1 MLRTFLA
8 VLSVVAASVS
18 VSAEEPAARPAPKRV
33 LVYTVSAGYEHDVV
47 KRAKPDEPSLVE
59 RTLVELGKQR
69 GWFECVLSRDAKDF
83 TKENLATFDL
93 VFFYTTGELPFTDDA
108 KRALL
113 DFVKDGK
120 AFAGAHCA
128 TDTFYKLPEY
138 GEMVGGYF
146 DGHPWHEKVVLR
158 VEDKEHA
165 STRHLGA
172 SWELVDEI
180 YQFKAP
186 YGRSKLHVLLSLD
199 PAKNDLAKQG
209 VNRKDGDFANAW
221 CKDVGKGR
229 LFYTALGHRPEVWAD
244 ERFLKHVEGGFAWA
258 MRAEERAGFAAKK
271 DVPAKAKEDAPKQ
284 DALAKPK
291 EVAAKKG
298 EPEPPKAD
306 AAKKDELQ
314 RAEPAKGKPKV
325 PDGFAIDLVMEA
337 PEILW
342 PSAVVCLDDGTL
354 LVGEDRMDM
363 PGPTDQPID
372 RLIALH
378 FQPDGSVKKTVFAER
393 LFAVMG
399 LEVVDG
405 DVYVMNMPHLTQLT
419 DADGDGVA
427 EKRVEVLT
435 DLGPNAPGWPGGF
448 NDHIVSGIRLGM
460 DGFLYVAVGDKGI
473 PKAHGTDGSELT
485 LRGGGV
491 IRVRPDGSRLEVV
504 ASGLR
509 NILDVAIDA
518 QGELFTYDNT
528 DDGLGWWTRLTHVV
542 PGGYYGYPWDYKD
555 HPERMLP
562 CMADYGG
569 GSPCGGLVYRE
580 AAWPEEF
587 RGNLIYCEWGK
598 SMLRRFVLEPKGATF
613 GVKLAE
619 DFVTAGD
626 VRPFKPF
633 DVCESPDGRFLYVS
647 DWAYEGWTAKAEAG
661 RVWRLRRADD
671 DPRVASTLRPIAATP
686 KELGKELDDPSYRV
700 RARAQRKLATL
711 GGAGL
716 DVSKPIAAASRGGLG
731 QLHAIWSVAEA
742 WHREE
747 PWRIDAQSQPHS
759 IPSWVQL
766 CRAELAFP
774 ERVRV
779 EYLWLMMEPHVVR
792 TPEVVRAAAARV
804 RRERA
809 AGADPEKSIK
819 ILGGLALTSALD
831 AWGRY
836 RALRA
841 LRAAGVLPTY
851 GPAVQEHEAEFLSSL
866 RGACDVAVVDELGR
880 RLGASDE
887 SGDRALVLSTLA
899 SCARMEAPWDGKW
912 WNIQPAK
919 TPRPART
926 VDWSGTRR
934 VLDVVRG
941 ALRDGDAAVRRAA
954 LDAVRELDVRD
965 ALATVRSMA
974 ESERDPATRLLAL
987 DVLGAMKDEGA
998 SGVLERVVRDASLS
1012 HDERQHAVEAAC
1024 AIRSKPMLALLRS
1037 IACDASAQTA
1047 QSVACIEALARLKDT
1062 ESVSGLAQRA
1072 GSGDEGVRI
1081 AALAA
1086 LAKIQGKDAGP
1097 VLAAQLADASKAVRI
1112 AACKALAEAGDA
1124 RQVPALLPLTS
1135 DASTSA
1141 EATLALA
1148 RTPDVKALG
1157 AFLAGVASSEKRVVD
1172 ASQNALLALRDPA
1185 RAELEALHK
1194 AGKLDEKQLAAVQ
1207 LAYSTPQPV
1216 VDWRVLGP
1224 FDRVGAKP
1232 IVLERARE
1240 TSKGVTIDAER
1251 PDLAARYTGRE
1262 KAEFGWRDA
1271 RADPKTSFLDLRAFY
1286 DGFDEVSAFAFA
1298 RVGSN
1303 TKRKAKLLV
1312 GSDDM
1317 VRVWL
1322 NGALIHEHDVYRAW
1336 REDEDELDVELQ
1348 PGENAL
1354 LVRVD
1359 NGGGGWSFDVKVS
1372 SEGTGPLFERKALAP
1387 GLEEYRAYALE
1398 HAGDARR
1405 GYDVFRQQ
1413 SGPMCIRCHAVFGEG
1428 GKVGPDLSDVA
1439 AKYGPEELL
1448 TSVLTPS
1455 QRIAEGYNA
1464 VAIELTNGS
1473 MVFGQIQKET
1483 ADTLEFYDTNGELKK
1498 LDTSDVES
1506 RTPSK
1511 TSVMPDGLAPLMS
1524 KDAFADL
1531 FAYLR
1536 TLRGAPK

>member
-1 MLRTFLA
+1 MTRLA
-8 VLSVVAASVS
+8 WLLAFVLAATTS
-18 VSAEEPAARPAPKRV
+18 VSAQEPPRKRV

-47 KRAKPDEPSLVE
+47 KRTKLDEPSLVE
-59 RTLVELGKQR
+59 RTLAELGKKR
-69 GWFECVLSRDAKDF
+69 GWFECVLSRDAQDF
-83 TKENLATFDL
+83 TKENLARFDL
-93 VFFYTTGELPFTDDA
+93 VFFYTTGELPFADEQ

-128 TDTFYKLPEY
+128 TDTFYALPEY
-138 GEMVGGYF
+138 GAMVGGYF

-158 VEDKEHA
+158 VEDMEHA

-186 YGRSKLHVLLSLD
+186 YDRSKLHVLLSLD
-199 PAKNDLAKQG
+199 PAKNELKKNG
-209 VNRKDGDFANAW
+209 VNRTDGDFANAW

-258 MRAEERAGFAAKK
+258 MRAEERAGFAPKK
-271 DVPAKAKEDAPKQ
+271 DAPKPPKEDAPKSEGAPEAGGQ
-284 DALAKPK
+284 HVNAPK
-291 EVAAKKG
+291 E
-298 EPEPPKAD
+298 
-306 AAKKDELQ
+306 ELQ
-314 RAEPAKGKPKV
+314 RAEPTKGKPKV
-325 PDGFAIDLVMEA
+325 PEGFAIDLVAEA

-342 PSAVVCLDDGTL
+342 PTAITCLDDGTV

-363 PGPTDQPID
+363 PGPTDQPLD

-378 FQPDGSVKKTVFAER
+378 FQPDGAVKKTVFADH
-393 LFAVMG
+393 LFATMG
-399 LEVVDG
+399 VELVD
-405 DVYVMNMPHLTQLT
+405 DAVYVMNMPHLTRLCDT
-419 DADGDGVA
+419 DGDGVA
-427 EKRVEVLT
+427 DERTEVLT

-473 PKAHGTDGSELT
+473 PHAHGTDGSELT

-491 IRVRPDGSRLEVV
+491 VRVRPDGSRLELV

-509 NILDVAIDA
+509 NVLDVAIDA
-518 QGELFTYDNT
+518 QGELFTHDNT

-542 PGGYYGYPWDYKD
+542 PGGYYGYPWDYQS

-580 AAWPEEF
+580 AAWPAEF
-587 RGNLIYCEWGK
+587 HGNLIWCEWGK
-598 SMLRRFVLEPKGATF
+598 SMLRRFVLQQRGSTF
-613 GVKLAE
+613 RVVDEK

-626 VRPFKPF
+626 VRPFKPL
-633 DVCESPDGRFLYVS
+633 DVCESSDGRFLFIS

-661 RVWRLRRADD
+661 RVWRLRRAED
-671 DPRVASTLRPIAATP
+671 DPRIASRLAPMPKDAKGLGEELRN
-686 KELGKELDDPSYRV
+686 PSFR
-700 RARAQRKLATL
+700 RRTKAQRTLAAMGST
-711 GGAGL
+711 GL
-716 DVSKPIAAASRGGLG
+716 DAAMSVVTTSNDVVAVR
-731 QLHAIWSVAEA
+731 HAVWTVAQA
-742 WHREE
+742 WDHKE
-747 PWRIDAQSQPHS
+747 PWRVDARSEPHDG
-759 IPSWVQL
+759 PSLIQL
-766 CRAELAFP
+766 CRAELAYP
-774 ERVRV
+774 THVEVAVADLVGTGWSSLSPDVARV
-779 EYLWLMMEPHVVR
+779 
-792 TPEVVRAAAARV
+792 AAARLLRSEV
-804 RRERA
+804 REGSDRSAASRGSLVESLENFNLPTDLDAVGRFRVFREIRRAGLLPSRVVPTENLVSEVLVSMRDSFDSSVVSDLIRLLESKEAGIDRA
-809 AGADPEKSIK
+809 A
-819 ILGGLALTSALD
+819 
-831 AWGRY
+831 
-836 RALRA
+836 
-841 LRAAGVLPTY
+841 VL
-851 GPAVQEHEAEFLSSL
+851 E
-866 RGACDVAVVDELGR
+866 
-880 RLGASDE
+880 
-887 SGDRALVLSTLA
+887 TLA

-926 VDWSGTRR
+926 VDWPGTQR
-934 VLDVVRG
+934 VLEVVRG
-941 ALRDGDAAVRRAA
+941 ALRDADAAVRRAA
-954 LDAVRELDVRD
+954 LDAVRELDERG

-998 SGVLERVVRDASLS
+998 SGVLERVVRDSSLS

-1024 AIRSKPMLALLRS
+1024 AVRSKPMLALLRS
-1037 IACDASAQTA
+1037 IACDPNAQAA
-1047 QSVACIEALARLKDT
+1047 QSVACIEALARLKDA
-1062 ESVSGLAQRA
+1062 ESVSGFAERA
-1072 GSGDEGVRI
+1072 RSGDEAVRV

-1097 VLAAQLADASKAVRI
+1097 VLAAQLGDGSKPVRI
-1112 AACKALAEAGDA
+1112 AACKALAEAGDV
-1124 RQVPALLPLTS
+1124 RQVPALLPLAS

-1185 RAELEALHK
+1185 RSELEGLHK

-1224 FDRVGAKP
+1224 FERIGEKP
-1232 IVLERARE
+1232 TVLARARE
-1240 TSKGVTIDAER
+1240 TSKGSATIDAER
-1251 PDLAARYTGRE
+1251 PDLGARYTGRE

-1271 RADPKTSFLDLRAFY
+1271 RADPKTGFLDLRAFY

-1298 RVGSN
+1298 RVTSSS
-1303 TKRKAKLLV
+1303 KRKAKLLV

-1322 NGALIHEHDVYRAW
+1322 NGALVHENDSYRAW

-1348 PGENAL
+1348 QGENAL

-1359 NGGGGWSFDVKVS
+1359 NGGGGWSFDVKLS
-1372 SEGTGPLFERKALAP
+1372 SEGTGPLFDRKALAP
-1387 GLEEYRAYALE
+1387 GLEDYRAFALE
-1398 HAGDARR
+1398 HAGDPRR
-1405 GYDVFRQQ
+1405 GFEVFRLQ

-1439 AKYGPEELL
+1439 AKYGPEEILQSL
-1448 TSVLTPS
+1448 LTPS

-1464 VAIELTNGS
+1464 VAIELTNGLL
-1473 MVFGQIQKET
+1473 VFGQIQKET
-1483 ADTLEFYDTNGELKK
+1483 TDTLELYDTNGELKQ
-1498 LDTSDVES
+1498 LDRADIES

-1524 KDAFADL
+1524 KDDFANL